1 MSHFKFGENWK
12 NFSSLIDKERLIEAE
27 KSLIKLTDKKKLTN
41 LSFLDIG
48 CGSGLSSLAALKLN
62 CKKIY
67 SIDQDK
73 DSIETTKK
81 VLRLSGKKNFKIEKK
96 DLFDLS
102 EKEKFDIV
110 YSWGVLHHTGKMY
123 DAIIKSTKMLK
134 HNGVLILALYK
145 KTKLCSLW
153 KIEKLLYKSAPRII
167 QNFLKLIFINL
178 FKLAM
183 FINGKSFS
191 SYLNNYKKKRGMD
204 FFHDVHDW
212 LGGYPYESISFEEM
226 QRFMEKNNFK
236 MIRSFQVKKQLGLF
250 GTGCDEYVF
259 TKRQIK

>member
-1 MSHFKFGENWK
+1 MTYFKFGENWK

-73 DSIETTKK
+73 DSFETTKK
-81 VLRLSGKKNFKIEKK
+81 ILKLSGKKNFKIEKK

-123 DAIIKSTKMLK
+123 DAIIKSTKLLK
-134 HNGVLILALYK
+134 HN
-145 KTKLCSLW
+145 
-153 KIEKLLYKSAPRII
+153 R
-167 QNFLKLIFINL
+167 
-178 FKLAM
+178 
-183 FINGKSFS
+183 
-191 SYLNNYKKKRGMD
+191 
-204 FFHDVHDW
+204 
-212 LGGYPYESISFEEM
+212 
-226 QRFMEKNNFK
+226 
-236 MIRSFQVKKQLGLF
+236 
-250 GTGCDEYVF
+250 
-259 TKRQIK
+259 

>member
-1 MSHFKFGENWK
+1 MTYFKFGENWK
-12 NFSSLIDKERLIEAE
+12 NFSSLIDKERLVEAE

-67 SIDQDK
+67 SIDQDR
-73 DSIETTKK
+73 DSFETTKK
-81 VLRLSGKKNFKIEKK
+81 ILKLSGKKNFKIEKK

-123 DAIIKSTKMLK
+123 DAIIKTTKLLK

-145 KTKLCSLW
+145 KTKLCNLW
-153 KIEKLLYKSAPRII
+153 KIEKLFYKSAPRFI
-167 QNFLKLIFINL
+167 QSFLKIVFIFL
-178 FKLAM
+178 FRLAM
-183 FINGKSFS
+183 FVKGKSFS
-191 SYLNNYKKKRGMD
+191 SYLSNYKKKRGMD

-226 QRFMEKNNFK
+226 ESFMKKNNFK
-236 MIRSFQVKKQLGLF
+236 MIRSFQVRKQFGLF

-259 TKRQIK
+259 TRK